1 MELNVK
7 EIVGVWDK
15 GFSLDKHT
23 IRSIRT
29 GYNEYGHPEFKTLRT
44 DIGEALFQLK
54 YRSDFSQ
61 CAVIA
66 QSINDH
72 IIPLLPLISFII
84 AMPPSK
90 IRQKQPVVEIAEAL
104 SHLTDKPCINDIL
117 LKSKNT
123 LQMKDIPDRQV
134 RIDTLL
140 DAFELNS
147 DAIAM
152 KLPAASY
159 NVLIIDDLFDTGTSL
174 EAATRKLR
182 ECGKIGEIFV
192 ATATRKV

>member
-1 MELNVK
+1 
-7 EIVGVWDK
+7 
-15 GFSLDKHT
+15 
-23 IRSIRT
+23 

>member
-15 GFSLDKHT
+15 GFSLDKHK
-23 IRSIRT
+23 IRSICT
-29 GYNEYGHPEFKTLRT
+29 GHNEHGYPKFDTLRT

-54 YRSDFSQ
+54 YRSDFSK
-61 CAVIA
+61 CDVIA

-72 IIPLLPLISFII
+72 IIPLLPFISFII
-84 AMPPSK
+84 AMPASK
-90 IRQKQPVVEIAEAL
+90 VRKKQPVIEIAEAL

-117 LKSKNT
+117 LKLKNT
-123 LQMKDIPDRQV
+123 PEMKDIPDRQT

-140 DAFELNS
+140 DAFELNN
-147 DAIAM
+147 DAIAI
-152 KLPAASY
+152 KLPAKNY

-182 ECGKIGEIFV
+182 ECDKIGKIFV